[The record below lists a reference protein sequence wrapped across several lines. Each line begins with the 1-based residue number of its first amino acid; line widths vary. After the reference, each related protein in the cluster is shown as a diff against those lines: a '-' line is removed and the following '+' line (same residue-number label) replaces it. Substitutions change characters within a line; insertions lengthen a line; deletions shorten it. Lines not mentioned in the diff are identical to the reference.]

1 MHYSNEDAFW
11 GEIMLKWH
19 KINAKHF
26 NSPERSLILKFW
38 DQIWNGHVFMRFTL
52 NCFTITVYYHR
63 FVYISGL

>member
-26 NSPERSLILKFW
+26 NSPKKKVLIVLKEA
-38 DQIWNGHVFMRFTL
+38 
-52 NCFTITVYYHR
+52 
-63 FVYISGL
+63 